1 MRMDIRIT
9 VGSGSDGTGYGT
21 GRLCYMSFQIGM
33 EERWIFIDSITL
45 CIVEEEENFDSDGGW
60 CGDKEEPSQDL
71 IRLPSDDVILTSY
84 TVEFMGGETVT

>member
-1 MRMDIRIT
+1 M
-9 VGSGSDGTGYGT
+9 
-21 GRLCYMSFQIGM
+21 
-33 EERWIFIDSITL
+33 
-45 CIVEEEENFDSDGGW
+45 EEEENFDSDGGW